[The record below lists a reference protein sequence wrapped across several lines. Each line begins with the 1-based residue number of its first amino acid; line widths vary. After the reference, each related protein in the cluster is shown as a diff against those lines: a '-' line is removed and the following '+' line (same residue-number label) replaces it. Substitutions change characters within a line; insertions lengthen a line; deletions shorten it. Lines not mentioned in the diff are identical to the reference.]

1 MPKKF
6 IRMPEKNKNEFIN
19 DSEYI
24 KYMKKRYI
32 QRCNYEYRHRQKLM
46 SNIGDLCLLL
56 SN

>member
-1 MPKKF
+1 MDFLPLKDRK
-6 IRMPEKNKNEFIN
+6 EFKN

-24 KYMKKRYI
+24 AYCKKRYRQKI
-32 QRCNYEYRHRQKLM
+32 NYEYRQRQKEKAM